1 MYFYLNLQYYVAMTV
16 ILPNWCAIYSK
27 MIDRAAVTLLDD
39 TDCKELDEGCDLEKF
54 KHGHLHM

>member
-1 MYFYLNLQYYVAMTV
+1 
-16 ILPNWCAIYSK
+16 

-39 TDCKELDEGCDLEKF
+39 TDRKELDEGCDLEKF